1 MVAISVLMTVYN
13 GEKYLRQAIDSI
25 LNQTYKAFE
34 FVIVNDGS
42 TDQSLEIINSY
53 DDPRIKVISYEKNC
67 GVAHA
72 RNIGLEYC
80 ISEYVAIMD
89 ADDIALPERLEI
101 SYKFLKEHE
110 DIDAVYGK
118 ILILNTNGELC
129 ESIYPMISDNYKYIE
144 AYLILNNTVTN
155 PAAIFRKQIVEKN
168 CIKYDETLEIASDY
182 KFWCDYSRHGKI
194 VGIDHIL
201 CYYRM
206 RNHSLYN
213 NAPLLKQVD
222 AERRIKIYNCAQFG
236 FDFLDEEKEI
246 LIKVFGIP
254 GEISSM
260 EEMILLYRT
269 FLKMIK
275 QAEEKKLEIV
285 EEIRVMCKN
294 RFLEKLQKADVLWG
308 GGI

>member
-1 MVAISVLMTVYN
+1 MTSISVLMTVYN

-25 LNQTYKAFE
+25 LNQTFKSYE
-34 FVIVNDGS
+34 FIIVDDGS
-42 TDQSLEIINSY
+42 TDKSLEILNSY
-53 DDPRIKVISYEKNC
+53 DDPRIKVITYEKNF

-72 RNIGLEYC
+72 RNIGLEQC
-80 ISEYVAIMD
+80 MSEYVAIMD

-118 ILILNTNGELC
+118 VLILNTDGKLC
-129 ESIYPMISDNYKYIE
+129 GSTYPMISDNYKYIE

-155 PAAIFRKQIVEKN
+155 PTAIFRKQILDKN
-168 CIKYDETLEIASDY
+168 CIRYDETWEIASDY

-206 RNHSLYN
+206 RNNSLYN
-213 NAPLLKQVD
+213 NAPLLKQID
-222 AERRIKIYNCAQFG
+222 SERKIKLYNCAQFG
-236 FDFLDEEKEI
+236 FEFLEEEKEI
-246 LIKVFGIP
+246 LIKVFGIS
-254 GEISSM
+254 GEISSID
-260 EEMILLYRT
+260 EMILLYKT
-269 FLKMIK
+269 LLKMIK

-285 EEIRVMCKN
+285 EEIRMMCKN
-294 RFLEKLQKADVLWG
+294 RFLEKIQKADILWS
-308 GGI
+308 